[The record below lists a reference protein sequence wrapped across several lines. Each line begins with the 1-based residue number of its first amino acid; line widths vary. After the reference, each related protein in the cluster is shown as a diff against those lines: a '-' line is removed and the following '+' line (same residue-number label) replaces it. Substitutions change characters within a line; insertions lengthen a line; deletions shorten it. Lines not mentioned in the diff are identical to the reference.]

1 MKSKLIVFTAP
12 SGAGK
17 TTLVKYLL
25 QTIENLSFS
34 VSATTRQCREGEMD
48 GTDYYFL
55 TKEVFEAKLANGE
68 FLEYQEVYDGN
79 FYGTLIEE
87 VNRLLEEGKHVI
99 FDVDVEGAL
108 NIKKHYGKRAL
119 TVFVQAP
126 SIEVLRQRLMR
137 RKSESSKMLETRVE
151 KARLE
156 NTYADKFDA
165 VVLND
170 VLEVAKADT
179 YSIVKN
185 FLTDDNFTL
194 ISTSLSDSKME
205 GVLIEN

>member
-17 TTLVKYLL
+17 TTLVKHLL
-25 QTIENLSFS
+25 KNIKNLSFS
-34 VSATTRQCREGEMD
+34 VSATTRPCRQGEVD
-48 GTDYYFL
+48 GVDYYFL

-79 FYGTLIEE
+79 FYGTLIQE

-99 FDVDVEGAL
+99 FDVDVEGAV

-126 SIEVLRQRLMR
+126 SIEALRQRLMR
-137 RKSESSKMLETRVE
+137 RKSESSEMLETRVE
-151 KARLE
+151 KAKVE
-156 NTYADKFDA
+156 NTYSDKFDA

-170 VLEVAKADT
+170 VLEVAKMDA
-179 YSIVKN
+179 YSIAKF
-185 FLTDDNFTL
+185 FLTDTNFTL
-194 ISTSLSDSKME
+194 SSASPSDPKME
-205 GVLIEN
+205 DILIEN